1 MSCAFRH
8 ASDDKRH
15 ALTLT
20 VMISAPSSAR
30 IPASPC
36 MFPSFANGESELKSA
51 NALCC
56 VVGVHP
62 SQTSA
67 ECHC

>member
-20 VMISAPSSAR
+20 VMITAPSSAR

-36 MFPSFANGESELKSA
+36 MFPSFANGESELKVQMLSA
-51 NALCC
+51 VLLGYIRCK
-56 VVGVHP
+56 
-62 SQTSA
+62 SSA